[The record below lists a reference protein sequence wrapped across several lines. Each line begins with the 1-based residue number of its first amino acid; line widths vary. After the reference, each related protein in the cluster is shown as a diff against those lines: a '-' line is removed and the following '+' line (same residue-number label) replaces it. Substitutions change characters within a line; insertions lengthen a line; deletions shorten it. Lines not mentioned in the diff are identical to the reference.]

1 MLYKEFLFIW
11 KYWIIDLKFI
21 ARHQHLIGFVIV
33 SFVRVIMFV
42 VVMCCQTQFWA
53 CTSQEC
59 RLWAVWDEW
68 VHFRWYVSLDRHI
81 VQNGKG
87 VSFQG
92 YKLDAVQEKGGN
104 GEECP
109 DVLQG
114 LSG

>member
-1 MLYKEFLFIW
+1 MVCEP
-11 KYWIIDLKFI
+11 
-21 ARHQHLIGFVIV
+21 R
-33 SFVRVIMFV
+33 
-42 VVMCCQTQFWA
+42 QT
-53 CTSQEC
+53 
-59 RLWAVWDEW
+59 
-68 VHFRWYVSLDRHI
+68 HI
-81 VQNGKG
+81 VQNSKG